1 MSMPQLFDTTIARL
15 GYGLDGLSQR
25 QSIIAD
31 NVANVDTPGY
41 LTHDV
46 PFEASLLSAMGDS
59 TFAAQAGIPG
69 AGGPVPGAL
78 PGAITR
84 NDLRTRNDGNNVDT
98 NQQMTEM
105 ARTTVVYQAAT
116 QLITGKFALLS
127 SAIAPVS

>member
-46 PFEASLLSAMGDS
+46 PFESSLLTAMSDQA
-59 TFAAQAGIPG
+59 FAQQAGLS
-69 AGGPVPGAL
+69 AGNAALPSAL
-78 PGAITR
+78 PGSITR

-116 QLITGKFALLS
+116 QLVSGKFALLT